1 VVVGSRNPAKSAD
14 DPGPWAIKTW
24 EVVSH
29 EQAVLQAGIIVLAI
43 PHDKYGEFITA
54 NSNALFAGSG
64 KIIVDVSNPVTPG
77 FSSCA
82 RAILAKTRGSND
94 YLECGSESSALRTQR
109 AVDNALDGKAGTA
122 VYGGACHVVK
132 AFNSVSAYELDN
144 QAARSPPPV
153 VTVTGDSDSAKSA
166 VLNLARRMGYSGLD
180 FGGLQASVVQ
190 ERTVH
195 RFFDGWVAATIMA
208 TIVAVA
214 MTFYY
219 SNIYWAG
226 HQKADRFWMSWL
238 TNPAGDISTTILC
251 LCFLPGSMAGFW
263 QLARGTGRRP
273 FPAWFASW
281 MNIRKQLGLLAF
293 VFASCHAIGGMLQG
307 EPKEHEGMKPLYRDY
322 TYIAFGALSFVV
334 FGILA
339 ASTGTVSAT
348 GLMSWMEFKF
358 VFGVLGFLTQAL
370 LLVHLAYLVP
380 GWIEFL
386 RGDMPEMGAWTNK
399 VILLY
404 WSVGILS
411 FTMLLKIILS
421 VPPIST
427 QLAKVRSK

>member
-14 DPGPWAIKTW
+14 DPGPWSIKTW

-29 EQAVLQAGIIVLAI
+29 EQAVRQAGVVVLAI

-54 NSNALFAGSG
+54 NSNVLFAGSE
-64 KIIVDVSNPVTPG
+64 KIVVDVSNPVTPG

-82 RAILAKTRGSND
+82 RAIFAKARGSQD
-94 YLECGSESSALRTQR
+94 DLECGTESSALRTQR
-109 AVDNALDGKAGTA
+109 ALDSIADGKDRTA
-122 VYGGACHVVK
+122 AHGGACHVVK

-166 VLNLARRMGYSGLD
+166 VLNLARRMGYTGLD
-180 FGGLQASVVQ
+180 FGGLEASVVQ

-195 RFFDGWVAATIMA
+195 RFFDGWVSATIVA

-219 SNIYWAG
+219 SNTYWAG
-226 HQKADRFWMSWL
+226 HKETTRFWMSWL
-238 TNPAGDISTTILC
+238 TNPAGDIATTILC

-293 VFASCHAIGGMLQG
+293 VFASWHAIGGMLQG
-307 EPKEHEGMKPLYRDY
+307 EPRESEGMKPMYRDY

-339 ASTGTVSAT
+339 ASTGTVSAA

-380 GWIEFL
+380 GWIEYL
-386 RGDMPEMGAWTNK
+386 SGDMPEMGAPTNK
-399 VILLY
+399 VVLLY
-404 WSVGILS
+404 WSVAILS
-411 FTMLLKIILS
+411 FTMLLKIVLS
-421 VPPIST
+421 VPPVST
-427 QLAKVRSK
+427 LLARVRRK